1 MNNKQNVGYLILF
14 LLIGFFFGWLVFAG
28 VGKNIASNTH
38 VMSDGEMMEDDA
50 MGMHS
55 AMGDM
60 MAGISGKTGDDFD
73 KAFLAEMIVH
83 HQGAVDM
90 AEMVLEVSK
99 RPELRKLAE
108 DIISAQTKE
117 IKMMQ
122 DWQTAWFK

>member
-1 MNNKQNVGYLILF
+1 MNNKQNVGYFILF

-38 VMSDGEMMEDDA
+38 MMSDGEMMEDDA